1 MLRAVIAL
9 LVLLIPSVTQAE
21 GRFALL
27 IGNQAY
33 NPKVGPLKNPHDD
46 IALVGAALR
55 SLRARRSLTLYEPCV
70 GGRRTLPNLALSAL
84 IPILI
89 S

>member
-1 MLRAVIAL
+1 MLWAAVFAL
-9 LVLLIPSVTQAE
+9 LPTHAQAE
-21 GRFALL
+21 ARIALL

-55 SLRARRSLTLYEPCV
+55 SLGFTV
-70 GGRRTLPNLALSAL
+70 
-84 IPILI
+84 IPR
-89 S
+89 